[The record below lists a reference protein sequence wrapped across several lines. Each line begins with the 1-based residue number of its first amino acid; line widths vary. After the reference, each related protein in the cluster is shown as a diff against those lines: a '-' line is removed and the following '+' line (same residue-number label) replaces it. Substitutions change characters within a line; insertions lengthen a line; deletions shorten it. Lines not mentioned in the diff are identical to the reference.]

1 MRGEF
6 AILEELRDI
15 NIRIKKLE
23 EHLIPQ
29 KRLKKD
35 EED

>member
-1 MRGEF
+1 MRVEF

-23 EHLIPQ
+23 EHFIPQ